1 MKIAL
6 SALRACRISDRH
18 RKQGNRMKEYHF
30 IKKEFSFLES
40 QYGFHKDMKQRS
52 GSYCYLAWINDVKKV
67 MVLYD
72 CTVDT
77 SVESAVWIRIYD
89 ADSLG
94 TAYDDV
100 DEFRNEFAISS
111 KSTKEKIHA
120 AAEWLKNA
128 IENGTVQIRG

>member
-18 RKQGNRMKEYHF
+18 RKQGNRMKEYRF
-30 IKKEFSFLES
+30 IKKEFSFLVS
-40 QYGFHKDMKQRS
+40 QYGFHEYIKQRS

-72 CTVDT
+72 CTADT
-77 SVESAVWIRIYD
+77 SVENAVWIRIYD
-89 ADSLG
+89 ADSFG
-94 TAYDDV
+94 TDYDDV
-100 DEFRNEFAISS
+100 DEFRNEFTISS